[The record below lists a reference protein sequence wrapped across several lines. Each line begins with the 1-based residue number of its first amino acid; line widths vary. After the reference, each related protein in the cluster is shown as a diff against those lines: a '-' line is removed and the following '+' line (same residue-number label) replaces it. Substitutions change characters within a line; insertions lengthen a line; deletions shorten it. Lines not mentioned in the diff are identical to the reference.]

1 MKNCGAL
8 IGMTN
13 CRTLVACAI
22 MLALMASPLAAQRRR
37 ATAGGG
43 ELSDLEAKIRRFSPT
58 VITADT
64 SKLSPGDR
72 RALAKIIEAARLLDP
87 LYLRQVWSGNAAL
100 ERKLEADTSPLGR
113 ARLHYFR
120 INDGAWSQLDNNVAF
135 LEGVPREKPPQ
146 AAQYPDDMT
155 KEEFDRWVAT
165 LDDETKRKATGF
177 FYTIRRDSGG
187 ALKAVP
193 YSEEYRD
200 YLVPAARLLRE
211 AAALTTNATLKD
223 FLSKRADAFASN
235 DYYESDVAWMAL
247 DAPIDVTIGPYETY
261 SDELN
266 SYKAAFEAY
275 VTLRDEAESAKLTRF
290 GGYLQELEDHLPLD
304 PQYRNPKLGA
314 ASPIRV
320 VNVVFS
326 SGEGNTGVQTAA
338 FNLPNDERVV
348 QEKGSKRV
356 MLRNV
361 QSAKFQ
367 QTLVPISRVVLSPA
381 AQRDVSFE
389 SFFTHVLAHE
399 LMHGLG
405 PHNITING
413 QPTTVRQQLKELYSA
428 IEEAKADITGLW
440 ALQYLIDKGVVDRRM
455 ERSLYTTYLASA
467 FRSVRF
473 GIKEAHGRG
482 VAMQFN
488 YLTDEGAIRYDER
501 TQTFSIDMSRVKDAV
516 RKLTHDILTLQ
527 AEGSYDKAKTLLD
540 TYGVIRPPM
549 QAALER
555 LKNVPVDIEPIYPLA
570 ASTQRARRR

>member
-1 MKNCGAL
+1 
-8 IGMTN
+8 MTN
-13 CRTLVACAI
+13 CRTIVACLLT
-22 MLALMASPLAAQRRR
+22 LAFIASPLAAQRRR

-64 SKLSPGDR
+64 SKLSVGDR

-100 ERKLEADTSPLGR
+100 EQKLEADQTPLGR
-113 ARLHYFR
+113 ARLRYFR

-135 LEGVPREKPPQ
+135 LAGVPREKPPQ
-146 AAQYPDDMT
+146 AAHYPDDMT
-155 KEEFDRWVAT
+155 KDEFDRWLTT

-177 FYTIRRDSGG
+177 FYTIRRGDGG
-187 ALKAVP
+187 MLKVVP

-211 AAALTTNATLKD
+211 AAGLTTNPTLKD
-223 FLSKRADAFASN
+223 FLSKRADAFSSN
-235 DYYESDVAWMAL
+235 DYYASDVAWMAL

-261 SDELN
+261 SDELY

-275 VTLRDEAESAKLTRF
+275 VTLRDEAESAKLARF
-290 GGYLQELEDHLPLD
+290 SNYLQELEDHLPLD
-304 PQYRNPKLGA
+304 AQYRNPKLGA

-367 QTLVPISRVVLSPA
+367 QTLIPISRVVLSPA
-381 AQRDVSFE
+381 EQRDVSFE

-405 PHNITING
+405 PHNITVNG
-413 QPTTVRQQLKELYSA
+413 QPTTVRQQHKELYSA

-440 ALQYLIDKGVVDRRM
+440 ALQYLMDKGVVDRSM
-455 ERSLYTTYLASA
+455 ERSLYSTYLASM

-488 YLTDEGAIRYDER
+488 YLTDQGAIHYDER
-501 TQTFSIDMSRVKDAV
+501 TRAFSIDFSRVKDGV
-516 RKLTHDILTLQ
+516 RNLTHEILTLQ
-527 AEGSYDKAKTLLD
+527 AEGSYNKAKTLLD

-570 ASTQRARRR
+570 AQTQRARRR